1 MTSNTENIE
10 KKLKM
15 VQPKP
20 LTQAEKNVLWLKI
33 EKGIKEDAQQ
43 HSYFPQPSIF
53 FGLRPRFVFASLLIV
68 VLLGGSVATMA
79 ASDNAKP
86 GDILYPVDIM
96 LEKVQLVF
104 STNRKKDS
112 LYIQFAE
119 ERLNEAKIILA
130 FVESDDFDI
139 SDEATTTPPIK
150 ERKSQKFN
158 LKRIKR
164 AGNALTIALENLEQ
178 TKIIFEEKGNMVA
191 MLAIDKI
198 IEELTGLAE
207 NHVSDLDNFE
217 TEIEYIKYNDE
228 KKLEIKTSRDKLKI
242 KFNLG
247 QEKKNQG
254 EKEEIEM
261 ETELENDDENENS
274 NQKGEQGREKVTIC
288 HLPPGNPDKAHTII
302 VARAAVE
309 THLNRGD
316 ILGPCEEEDNATST
330 PDTISTL
337 ISNIASNASTTMA
350 EISWN
355 TDEPSDSKVWYSTT
369 TPLVISEATLFVI
382 STDLETNHTVSLSN
396 LTASTTYYFIISS
409 TDAAGNFV
417 TSTQSSFTTLPEEQ
431 EPEDTTPPT
440 LTDIMATSTIATSTI
455 ISWKT
460 DEEATSKVWYGS
472 STQLTI
478 STSTP
483 MVENPDLVFNH
494 SLQITGLTASSTYYY
509 IVSSSDESGNTAT
522 SSEFS
527 FTTL

>member
-33 EKGIKEDAQQ
+33 EKGIKEDVRQ
-43 HSYFPQPSIF
+43 HSYFPQPLIF

-86 GDILYPVDIM
+86 GDILYPIDIM

-119 ERLNEAKIILA
+119 ERLSEAKIILA

-217 TEIEYIKYNDE
+217 TEIEYNDE

-247 QEKKNQG
+247 QEKKYQRRG
-254 EKEEIEM
+254 EEIEM

-274 NQKGEQGREKVTIC
+274 NQQGEQGREKVTIC
-288 HLPPGNPDKAHTII
+288 HIPPGNPDKAHTII

-316 ILGPCEEEDNATST
+316 IPGPCEEDTATST
-330 PDTISTL
+330 SDTIAPL
-337 ISNIASNASTTMA
+337 ISEIASNASTTMA
-350 EISWN
+350 EISWDTN
-355 TDEPSDSKVWYSTT
+355 EPSDSKVWYSTT
-369 TPLVISEATLFVI
+369 TPLVISETTPFVT
-382 STDLETNHTVSLSN
+382 STDLVTNHTVSLSN
-396 LTASTTYYFIISS
+396 LTASTTYYFIVSS

-417 TSTQSSFTTLPEEQ
+417 TSIQSSFTTLPEEQ

-440 LTDIMATSTIATSTI
+440 LTNIMATSTIATSTF

-460 DEEATSKVWYGS
+460 DEKATSKVWYGS

-483 MVENPDLVFNH
+483 MVENSDLVFNH